1 MNDLNQADNKTR
13 LKTRL
18 FYILPHHLVSRLAY
32 FVTRLH
38 GPVVQPMISWF
49 IRKFK
54 VDMSDSV
61 HADPVV
67 FKTFNEFF
75 TRALRP
81 ETRPVVPG
89 PNMLACPVDGT
100 VSEAGNITEQNIFQA
115 KGHQY
120 TVRELLGDDEAMATQ
135 FTNGRFATI
144 YLAPYDYHRIHLPV
158 DGVLHKMLH
167 IPGRLFS
174 VAPWTVNTV
183 PRIFARNER
192 VACLF
197 STAVGPMALVLVGAI
212 NVAAIETVWAGLVT
226 PPKGKKVSAYDYRQT
241 RKQYSKGDEIGR
253 FNMGSTVILLT
264 GARVEWLQK
273 IRNGQKVKMGE
284 LIGHFPIAKPPA

>member
-1 MNDLNQADNKTR
+1 MNDLNQVDSKTR
-13 LKTRL
+13 LKVRL

-38 GPVVQPMISWF
+38 GPVVQPMISSF

-158 DGVLHKMLH
+158 DGVLSKMLH

-192 VACLF
+192 VVCLF

-226 PPKGKKVSAYDYRQT
+226 PPKGKKVSSYDYRQT
-241 RKQYSKGDEIGR
+241 RKEYSKGDEIGR